1 MVMLD
6 LPFFTDKRQ
15 DRKLASSQQNLEAVR
30 QERETEIRKL
40 SSQLQQASSSLRIL
54 ERQIKLY
61 RERLIPQSQS
71 HSELSLKSY
80 ENNRVE
86 FNSVVLARV
95 AELDTRIKAIRLEVD
110 RAKMIVALNY
120 LAGELK

>member
-1 MVMLD
+1 MVLGSAGISNRISCD
-6 LPFFTDKRQ
+6 AFWF
-15 DRKLASSQQNLEAVR
+15 
-30 QERETEIRKL
+30 
-40 SSQLQQASSSLRIL
+40 QQASSSLRIL